1 MRAGEPD
8 GSGRMEEL
16 FELLD
21 ELHRQKDAAY
31 GDAWRKRGEVIAI
44 FANIAR
50 KYDRLLVAFTEE
62 RPAGSERLGDTIA
75 DLCVYSG
82 KYVTWLAESQPE
94 AFQDAWPG
102 LAAAEASAL
111 RGPDALKAVL
121 SSIAT
126 AAPSS
131 QEPVSVADAWSQTQ
145 AAFTA
150 LESGLMAQASPQA
163 PTESLLSWETKITLA
178 RTLATV
184 SAWLLVR
191 IDDRDHV
198 SVAALQAE
206 VHGMRRNSG

>member
-1 MRAGEPD
+1 MSAVEPD
-8 GSGRMEEL
+8 RSSRLGEL

-31 GDAWRKRGEVIAI
+31 GDAWRNRGEVIAI

-62 RPAGSERLGDTIA
+62 RPAGSERIGDTIA
-75 DLCVYSG
+75 DLCVYAA

-94 AFQDAWPG
+94 TFQGAWPG
-102 LAAAEASAL
+102 LAAAEASAS
-111 RGPDALKAVL
+111 RGPDALKAIL
-121 SSIAT
+121 TSIAT
-126 AAPSS
+126 DAPSS
-131 QEPVSVADAWSQTQ
+131 PEPATVADAWKQTQ

-163 PTESLLSWETKITLA
+163 PTASLLSWEAKVTHA
-178 RTLATV
+178 RALATA
-184 SAWLLVR
+184 SACLLLRV
-191 IDDRDHV
+191 DERDHA

-206 VHGMRRNSG
+206 VYAMRRNSG